1 MIITAIGDEIGTTL
15 EDQIEALKEVNMK
28 YIEIRKINDIYIWK
42 YSEEQIKKIK
52 KEFEK
57 NEIKVIT
64 IDTPIGKK
72 NNSFNY
78 DENIKLLDKYI
89 KIANIF
95 EAKYLRIFSDVGRK
109 FNSKSIKEVIREM
122 ANITT
127 KNKLNLLIENEK
139 DTYAEDISTC
149 NELIDNEKNVYI
161 LYDIENV
168 YSRGYDVLNEYEKNK
183 NNIKY
188 IHIRDYNKKT
198 QEYVYFGEGTI
209 PITKLLKSLNKDK
222 YDGVISLET
231 MLPKYNKKESK
242 KDIFVKSYKS
252 LINICNKEE

>member
-1 MIITAIGDEIGTTL
+1 MIITTIGDEIGTTL
-15 EDQIEALKEVNMK
+15 EEQIEALKEVNMK
-28 YIEIRKINDIYIWK
+28 YIEIRKINDMYVWE

-52 KEFEK
+52 EELKK
-57 NEIKVIT
+57 NEIKVIS

-72 NNSFNY
+72 KNSFDYTKNK
-78 DENIKLLDKYI
+78 KLLDKYI
-89 KIANIF
+89 KIANIL
-95 EAKYLRIFSDVGRK
+95 ETRYLRIFSDIGITPD
-109 FNSKSIKEVIREM
+109 SKSIKEIIKEM
-122 ANITT
+122 SNTII

-139 DTYAEDISTC
+139 DTYAEAISTC
-149 NELIDNEKNVYI
+149 NELIDNEKDVHI

-188 IHIRDYNKKT
+188 IHIRDYNKKI
-198 QEYVYFGEGTI
+198 QKYVYFGEGTI
-209 PITKLLKSLNKDK
+209 PIPELLRSLKKDK

-231 MLPKYNKKESK
+231 MLPKYNKNESK

-252 LINICNKEE
+252 FMNIYNMEG

>member
-1 MIITAIGDEIGTTL
+1 MIITTIGDEIGTTL
-15 EDQIEALKEVNMK
+15 KDQIEALKEVNMK
-28 YIEIRKINDIYIWK
+28 YIEIRKINDIYIWE

-52 KEFEK
+52 QELEK
-57 NEIKVIT
+57 NEIKTFKDSKIVR
-64 IDTPIGKK
+64 
-72 NNSFNY
+72 
-78 DENIKLLDKYI
+78 EKLLDKYI

-95 EAKYLRIFSDVGRK
+95 EAKYLRIFSDVGRIL
-109 FNSKSIKEVIREM
+109 NSKSIKEVIKEM
-122 ANITT
+122 SNITI

-149 NELIDNEKNVYI
+149 NELIDNEKDVYI

-198 QEYVYFGEGTI
+198 QEYVYFGEGNI
-209 PITKLLKSLNKDK
+209 PITELLKSLIKDK

-231 MLPKYNKKESK
+231 MLPKYNKNESK
-242 KDIFVKSYKS
+242 KDIFVKSYKN
-252 LINICNKEE
+252 LMNIYNMEE